1 MPRLAMNF
9 GQRAQRPHLE
19 VTQVSR
25 RASRADRGG
34 DSASSS
40 RLTVR
45 LQAFRSS
52 MDQTP
57 RHWPQARQT
66 CLIVSEAPCATIG
79 FRGVNG
85 PAGSPRASLARALAN
100 RSRHSLRILG
110 FASCPTNTDA
120 SASIPGSCGTTIT
133 ASPVGI
139 TSPNEANHGFTIKRQ
154 RQNDRRYGLLSLKR
168 SQSWHSAQ
176 PERSAA
182 TASPRSS
189 SASSAVTCTPA
200 PVITAPSVPFS
211 RMSISRARRDRQRV
225 ADALVFLRDRNE
237 TACAKAWALNRR
249 VSLDCGI
256 AAVSHA
262 QHERT
267 SGSRLRQN
275 ARHAELAPTQPGRG
289 VR

>member
-85 PAGSPRASLARALAN
+85 PAASPRARRAKALDS
-100 RSRHSLRILG
+100 RSRHNLRIFGL
-110 FASCPTNTDA
+110 ASCPTSTDA

-133 ASPVGI
+133 ASPVGNS
-139 TSPNEANHGFTIKRQ
+139 SPNEANHTFTICRQ
-154 RQNDRRYGLLSLKR
+154 RQFDRRYGLGRRYL

-176 PERSAA
+176 PERNAA
-182 TASPRSS
+182 IASPRSS
-189 SASSAVTCTPA
+189 SASSAVMCTPT

-211 RMSISRARRDRQRV
+211 RMSISRARRDRQRF
-225 ADALVFLRDRNE
+225 ADALVFLRDRND

-256 AAVSHA
+256 AAVSHGE
-262 QHERT
+262 HERT

-275 ARHAELAPTQPGRG
+275 ALTQGAA
-289 VR
+289 